1 MGPSLGSS
9 QALPIT
15 VGPPGEVGGTSSQLR
30 GRAMM
35 LVMTLLNDWQWYLAG
50 PDTYP
55 MVQPASASMVQ
66 MQLRLCS

>member
-1 MGPSLGSS
+1 MPGVKATSANVKGLQERQRGPGISWGL
-9 QALPIT
+9 
-15 VGPPGEVGGTSSQLR
+15 V
-30 GRAMM
+30 MM
-35 LVMTLLNDWQWYLAG
+35 LAMVHLNKWQCDSAS